1 MLPAGWINQP
11 DVSVASMD
19 GLINKMQMLPNQPD
33 VSVASMDGLINKI
46 CVACTDG
53 LINQM

>member
-19 GLINKMQMLPNQPD
+19 GLINKMKMLPNQPD
-33 VSVASMDGLINKI
+33 VSVASMDGLINK
-46 CVACTDG
+46 
-53 LINQM
+53 M